1 MSDGIFDPNVSLDG
15 IKNAGNI
22 VKEVIKPTEVSDF
35 TISNIIDDKEYWV
48 LGLIVLFIIGYYT
61 YDLVLKNNESFNK
74 LLSKSKP
81 PHVSNKPKTK
91 SK

>member
-1 MSDGIFDPNVSLDG
+1 MSDGIFDPNISLDDV
-15 IKNAGNI
+15 KNAGNI

-61 YDLVLKNNESFNK
+61 YDLVLKNNETFNNLINNDGK
-74 LLSKSKP
+74 KTNSKSKL
-81 PHVSNKPKTK
+81 K
-91 SK
+91 